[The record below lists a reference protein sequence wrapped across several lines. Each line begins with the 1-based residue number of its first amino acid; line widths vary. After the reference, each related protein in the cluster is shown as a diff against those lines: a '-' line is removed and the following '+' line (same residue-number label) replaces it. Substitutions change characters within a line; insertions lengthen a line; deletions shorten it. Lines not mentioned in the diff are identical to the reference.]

1 MNLPNHLQLTR
12 CHRKDRTLTEI
23 LDRIKG
29 LENKIDRLSQKAS
42 LPAENYHSAPGHGM
56 SSTAAPSSMTMSPG
70 VAEPLAS
77 TPFHMPDPRST
88 ESRSANSGN
97 DDSYVYASSAAQM
110 MAWPAMQNIL
120 EPIKD
125 RVPGLNPAT
134 IDRDG
139 TSIVLGIQEQNRRAP
154 LGADGNLGQLK
165 SIGPHSMQAPGGMPV
180 TLESLTW
187 ETMQRLSKAYFDTLN
202 FLFPLVD
209 REVFNLDIMPSLA
222 RDGPNESMASTIALL
237 VFALGE
243 LAISATEGIPIRVY
257 RGRQSGLRGGT
268 GRDPPGLVLFNEARK
283 RMGFNL
289 TECSIENV
297 QAFALAG

>member
-1 MNLPNHLQLTR
+1 M
-12 CHRKDRTLTEI
+12 DRV
-23 LDRIKG
+23 KG
-29 LENKIDRLSQKAS
+29 IETKIDRLSHRGSFPSESYQ
-42 LPAENYHSAPGHGM
+42 SAPNPGI

-70 VAEPLAS
+70 NAEPMSS
-77 TPFHMPDPRST
+77 TPFHMSDPRYL
-88 ESRSANSGN
+88 ESQSANSAT
-97 DDSYVYASSAAQM
+97 DDGYVYASSAAQM
-110 MAWPAMQNIL
+110 MAWPAIQNIL

-125 RVPGLNPAT
+125 RVPGLNPVT

-139 TSIVLGIQEQNRRAP
+139 PSIVLGVQEQNRRVP
-154 LGADGNLGQLK
+154 LGADGSLGQVV
-165 SIGPHSMQAPGGMPV
+165 SIGPHSIRAPGGVPV

-209 REVFNLDIMPSLA
+209 RGVFNSEIMPSLA

-243 LAISATEGIPIRVY
+243 LAISGTEGIPIRTY
-257 RGRQSGLRGGT
+257 GNRQSGLRGGT
-268 GRDPPGLVLFNEARK
+268 ARDPPGLVLFNEARK

-289 TECSIENV
+289 TDCSIENV